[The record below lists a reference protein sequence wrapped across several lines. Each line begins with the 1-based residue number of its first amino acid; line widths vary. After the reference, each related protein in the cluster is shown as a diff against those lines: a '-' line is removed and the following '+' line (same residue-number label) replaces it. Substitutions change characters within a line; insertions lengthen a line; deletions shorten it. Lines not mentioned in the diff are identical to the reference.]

1 MTTITKKQASLAL
14 IVIAFAVIM
23 VVGTITAGS
32 DNAYASHKKSHTHQS
47 INQKCKQS
55 HHSTTVSSGPAS
67 PVGFSG
73 NNAGLCVNLNG
84 GGNAAASD
92 QGHH

>member
-1 MTTITKKQASLAL
+1 MTTISKKQASLAL
-14 IVIAFAVIM
+14 VVIAFAAIM
-23 VVGTITAGS
+23 VAGTIAASS

-73 NNAGLCVNLNG
+73 NNAGLCVNANL
-84 GGNAAASD
+84 GGNAGVSD
-92 QGHH
+92 QDHH

>member
-14 IVIAFAVIM
+14 VVIAFAAIM
-23 VVGTITAGS
+23 VAGTIAASS

-47 INQKCKQS
+47 INQNCKQS
-55 HHSTTVSSGPAS
+55 QHSTTVSSGPAS

>member
-1 MTTITKKQASLAL
+1 MITVTKKQAS
-14 IVIAFAVIM
+14 IVLVVVAFAAIM
-23 VVGTITAGS
+23 ITGTIAAGS
-32 DNAYASHKKSHTHQS
+32 GNAYASHKKNHTHQS
-47 INQKCKQS
+47 ISQKCKQS
-55 HHSTTVSSGPAS
+55 QHSTLVSSGATS
-67 PVGFSG
+67 PIGLSG